1 MSINQLYDYAEGGF
15 RIFPLWGMV
24 SGKCECHDDECS
36 NPGKHPRVSSWQNS
50 PFNDDEQLDAMSQ
63 YLVTTGFGV
72 CLDAHLVLDID
83 PRNNG
88 DKSFDKLCTDLGI
101 DLRKESQ
108 FIVETGGGGWHIYFK
123 VPADQKLM
131 AHHKDYPGVDF
142 KNGTSGG
149 SFVVGGGSLH
159 ASGAEYTF
167 EKGHPQDVDYAPDA
181 LLDMLQK
188 REVRNKSLD
197 GVEVSNR
204 EIKDAL
210 EHLSPDASRDEW
222 VSYGMAIHD
231 ATNGE
236 GIYLWD
242 EWSAKG
248 SKYRG
253 FEDIERCWH
262 SFGKSTNPIRIG
274 TLFRDAE
281 NAGYI
286 RPVTFDH
293 DPQFDATQS
302 DSVDHDDSA
311 PDDIDEVDAPKPKH
325 VKMLEALLASDD
337 AEMLRVANMQW
348 LIDGLIPAE
357 SFGVVF
363 GEPGCGKSFTMVD
376 MACSVASGEQWQG
389 IDTGDEGIVVYI
401 SAEGGNGMRFRKRA
415 WEQKHRKAPLMR
427 VLPMTTIMDDPKDVG
442 QLVQVLRE
450 YKKRI
455 KQPIKMIVVDTL
467 NRSMMG
473 NENDN
478 SDMADFVRGCE
489 KLQHEHKCGVVVV
502 HHSGKDAE
510 RGARGASALKAATDF
525 EVMVGKKDDM
535 ITVTHTRAKD
545 VEPLPPVI
553 CRAEVVV
560 IEGYLDYKSR
570 EITSLVPMAA
580 NFGDEMRAASM
591 MSERETLLL
600 DIVKR
605 EALAAGSADM
615 SCDKAQVRESFGD
628 ELGVSGGALA
638 QALSKNLKLLRD
650 RGMVEYDRN
659 EIKYTAF

>member
-1 MSINQLYDYAEGGF
+1 
-15 RIFPLWGMV
+15 
-24 SGKCECHDDECS
+24 
-36 NPGKHPRVSSWQNS
+36 
-50 PFNDDEQLDAMSQ
+50 
-63 YLVTTGFGV
+63 
-72 CLDAHLVLDID
+72 
-83 PRNNG
+83 
-88 DKSFDKLCTDLGI
+88 
-101 DLRKESQ
+101 
-108 FIVETGGGGWHIYFK
+108 
-123 VPADQKLM
+123 
-131 AHHKDYPGVDF
+131 
-142 KNGTSGG
+142 
-149 SFVVGGGSLH
+149 
-159 ASGAEYTF
+159 
-167 EKGHPQDVDYAPDA
+167 
-181 LLDMLQK
+181 
-188 REVRNKSLD
+188 
-197 GVEVSNR
+197 
-204 EIKDAL
+204 
-210 EHLSPDASRDEW
+210 
-222 VSYGMAIHD
+222 
-231 ATNGE
+231 
-236 GIYLWD
+236 
-242 EWSAKG
+242 
-248 SKYRG
+248 
-253 FEDIERCWH
+253 
-262 SFGKSTNPIRIG
+262 
-274 TLFRDAE
+274 
-281 NAGYI
+281 
-286 RPVTFDH
+286 
-293 DPQFDATQS
+293 
-302 DSVDHDDSA
+302 
-311 PDDIDEVDAPKPKH
+311 
-325 VKMLEALLASDD
+325 
-337 AEMLRVANMQW
+337 
-348 LIDGLIPAE
+348 
-357 SFGVVF
+357 
-363 GEPGCGKSFTMVD
+363 
-376 MACSVASGEQWQG
+376 
-389 IDTGDEGIVVYI
+389 
-401 SAEGGNGMRFRKRA
+401 MRFRKRA

-455 KQPIKMIVVDTL
+455 KQPIKMIIVDTL

-489 KLQHEHKCGVVVV
+489 KLQHEHNCGVVVV

-525 EVMVGKKDDM
+525 EVMVGKKDDI

-560 IEGYLDYKSR
+560 IDGYLDYKGR

-638 QALSKNLKLLRD
+638 QALSKNLKLLRE